1 MTNTIQKHRQ
11 RMGLKR
17 EKLAL
22 MIGKSYSTVLSY
34 EQGTRD
40 PDSTVWLKLAEIF
53 DTTWIADGVERR
65 AGGDSEDLAKIWP
78 EVFQVLQAC
87 SRIPPASERRRIAR
101 IIRAALTE
109 DIDS

>member
-1 MTNTIQKHRQ
+1 
-11 RMGLKR
+11 MGLKR

-34 EQGTRD
+34 EQETRD
-40 PDSTVWLKLAEIF
+40 PNSTVWLKLAEIF
-53 DTTWIADGVERR
+53 DTSVDELMGVERR
-65 AGGDSEDLAKIWP
+65 AGGDSDDLAKIWP